1 MAKKSRAEVSD
12 SKPKG
17 GGMLGGL
24 KGLIYLGIIAYFGV
38 QFFSGKSEDGTILT
52 MDQPEQLTALLD
64 ENKDLTLAGFKKLDR
79 VNRDNLV
86 KASMTRFDAPENS
99 LDKFTACIGDF
110 TFSKSADLEWIKV
123 MGWCDNE
130 RQNNP
135 ERFADH
141 FDELNAKDLTTMA
154 KIICEGD
161 VKQRLRSP
169 ASADFPFLDYRH
181 LNKGRQ
187 RYLIQSYVDSQNAF
201 GADIRTNWTCD
212 IQYNGSGEDADRRNW
227 TVHTLEMF

>member
-1 MAKKSRAEVSD
+1 MTKKET
-12 SKPKG
+12 SKTEEAING
-17 GGMLGGL
+17 VIGFAVL
-24 KGLIYLGIIAYFGV
+24 GLIGYFGFQYIFGATEADRV
-38 QFFSGKSEDGTILT
+38 IEL
-52 MDQPEQLTALLD
+52 DQPSRLSALLED
-64 ENKDLTLAGFKKLDR
+64 NQSLSLTQFKELDR
-79 VNRDNLV
+79 MDRDNLV
-86 KASMTRFDAPENS
+86 KSSLLRFAAPPES

-110 TFSKSADLEWIKV
+110 SVSKSPELNWFEV
-123 MGWCDNE
+123 MEWCDKE

-141 FDELNAKDLTTMA
+141 FDELNAKDLATMA
-154 KIICEGD
+154 KIICEAD